1 MQEKIASGLFL
12 MSSIAAEIFPI
23 DYVAAEHLL
32 VGRWLHDTGDDDL
45 YPSYERLLAE
55 AKAHGNCRYWLL
67 DMRLRN
73 WHTATFTKWFA
84 ELLTHQAVHE
94 VGAPIFVA
102 YVAAETHRT
111 DIESVATQ
119 AMLRQAAQIE
129 FYPYFFNSETDAH
142 EWLLYYQAHPEQT
155 PPLAEV

>member
-1 MQEKIASGLFL
+1 
-12 MSSIAAEIFPI
+12 MSSSFAEIFSI

-32 VGRWLHDTGDDDL
+32 VGRWLHDTNDDGL

-55 AKAHGNCRYWLL
+55 AKTHSNCRYWLL
-67 DMRLRN
+67 DMRLRS
-73 WHTATFTKWFA
+73 WHTTTFTQWFA
-84 ELLTHQAVHE
+84 ELLANKAVRE

-119 AMLRQAAQIE
+119 AMLRQAAQVE
-129 FYPYFFNSETDAH
+129 FYPYFFNSETAARD
-142 EWLLYYQAHPEQT
+142 WLLYYQANPDQK

>member
-1 MQEKIASGLFL
+1 
-12 MSSIAAEIFPI
+12 MSSFFADIFSI

-32 VGRWLHDTGDDDL
+32 VGRWLRDTDDDGL

-55 AKAHGNCRYWLL
+55 AKAYGSCRYWLL
-67 DMRLRN
+67 DMRLRR

-84 ELLTHQAVHE
+84 NLLTHQAVRE

-102 YVAAETHRT
+102 YVAAEVHRT

-129 FYPYFFNSETDAH
+129 FYPYFFNNEAAAH
-142 EWLLYYQAHPEQT
+142 DWLLYYQTHPEQT